1 MKRLLITGAR
11 GQLGSCLR
19 DLLAERS
26 DVETLFTDVAELDLT
41 DADAVSRYVAE
52 LKPHYIINCAA
63 YTAVERAEA
72 DETTAERVNADAPA
86 NLARAAAENG
96 ARLIH
101 ISTDYVFSGEN
112 FRPWR
117 ESDEPSPRSAY
128 GRTKLHG
135 ERRVMELHPEGSVIL
150 RTAWLYSPY
159 GSNFVKTMLRL
170 AAERPE
176 IRVVTDQI
184 GSPTSAMTLA
194 RAVLTVVF
202 SEQWHPGVYH
212 LTDAGVASWYD
223 LAVSTLRL
231 SGLTT
236 RVVPITT
243 QEYPTPTE
251 RPAYSVLAK
260 EKFINTYNFTLPHWQ
275 EALAECL
282 RAMND

>member
-41 DADAVSRYVAE
+41 DADAVSRCVAE
-52 LKPHYIINCAA
+52 LKPQYIINCAA

-72 DETTAERVNADAPA
+72 DEATAERVNADAPA

-112 FRPWR
+112 SRPWR

-176 IRVVTDQI
+176 IRVVADQI

-260 EKFINTYNFTLPHWQ
+260 EKFINTYNFTLTHWQ

>member
-41 DADAVSRYVAE
+41 DADAVSRCVAE
-52 LKPHYIINCAA
+52 LKPQYIINCAA

-72 DETTAERVNADAPA
+72 DEATAERVNADAPA

-112 FRPWR
+112 SRPWR

-135 ERRVMELHPEGSVIL
+135 EQRVMELHPEGSVIL

-176 IRVVTDQI
+176 IRVVADQI